1 MNTFSAWTHASGP
14 AYSVH
19 FSHGKTLLVKMSCVP
34 WGVFPMAD
42 PLPRFDDDDDGA
54 GFGKKRKGI
63 NKIGGEA
70 GWRAD

>member
-1 MNTFSAWTHASGP
+1 
-14 AYSVH
+14 
-19 FSHGKTLLVKMSCVP
+19 MSCVP